1 MREATRTCTRARA
14 HTHTHRHTVS
24 GQERETEGGKGE
36 REKERETERERE
48 RERDHQANSCMY
60 MNPKH
65 STWADSGK
73 GTQNL
78 LLTDADAAAAS
89 AMLSALQLEDS
100 VQDVGSWE

>member
-1 MREATRTCTRARA
+1 MCGKRHAHARARA
-14 HTHTHRHTVS
+14 HTHTHTDTHRHTVS
-24 GQERETEGGKGE
+24 GQERETESGKGE
-36 REKERETERERE
+36 REKERERE